1 MVKILLKMCKS
12 PVRWASRPR
21 SVLDWTEAFVKGMLR
36 GSWSWKAT
44 KYKFNLTAAGKNII
58 IWVEGRL
65 GRRGSTA
72 VGASGAST
80 RGGVT

>member
-1 MVKILLKMCKS
+1 MVKILLKMCKF
-12 PVRWASRPR
+12 PARWASHP
-21 SVLDWTEAFVKGMLR
+21 SPALDWTEAFVKGTLR
-36 GSWSWKAT
+36 GSWSWKAA

-72 VGASGAST
+72 VGTSGAST